1 MPVWDIAV
9 RLFHWALV
17 VLVSVTAA
25 TGFLEAQPLL
35 DAHLLC
41 GTAIAALVTGRV
53 IWGFTG
59 TTYARFAGF
68 LVSPPRVLRHIWEVP
83 RGEAAPHV
91 GHNPVGGW
99 MIVALL
105 ATLMLLAVS
114 GAIVLG
120 GILKDGP
127 LAPFV
132 SYASGRA
139 VKEAHE
145 LLAFGLLALVALH
158 VAGVVFESVRTR
170 DNLVAAMLRGW
181 KPYRADAATVP
192 AVRARPVLAVALTA
206 ALLLS
211 SGTGIVAL
219 SHLPVPGLP
228 APGLDPAYAKECG
241 SCHSAHHPSVAAA
254 ATWSTL
260 MQGLDSHFGENAGLD
275 EPLTRAIATYLATAA
290 AERWD
295 TKAAHRLATADE
307 GEPLRITAT
316 KGWRRLHRHVAST
329 AFERKSVG
337 GKLNCS
343 RCHRD
348 AETGRFHPRAIA
360 IPEEKATP

>member
-9 RLFHWALV
+9 RLFHWTLV
-17 VLVSVTAA
+17 ALVSVTAV
-25 TGFLEAQPLL
+25 TGFLEAKPLL

-59 TTYARFAGF
+59 TTYARFASF
-68 LVSPPRVLRHIWEVP
+68 LVSPAKALRHISEIP
-83 RGEAAPHV
+83 RRKGTAHV

-105 ATLMLLAVS
+105 VTLMLLAVS

-120 GILKDGP
+120 GVLKDGP

-158 VAGVVFESVRTR
+158 VAGVVAESLRTR

-181 KPYRADAATVP
+181 KPHRADAATVP
-192 AVRARPVLAVALTA
+192 AVRARPVLAVALATV
-206 ALLLS
+206 LLLS
-211 SGTGIVAL
+211 SGAGIVAL
-219 SHLPVPGLP
+219 TRLPVPGMP
-228 APGLDPAYAKECG
+228 EQGLDPAYAKECG

-254 ATWSTL
+254 ATWSAV
-260 MQGLDSHFGENAGLD
+260 MRGLDGHFGENAGLD
-275 EPLTRAIATYLATAA
+275 EPLARAIATYLATNA

-295 TKAAHRLATADE
+295 TKAAHLLATADQV
-307 GEPLRITAT
+307 EPLRITFT

-348 AETGRFHPRAIA
+348 AESGRFHPRAIA